1 MQTQAETKSK
11 QTAPPPVQAA
21 AAELP
26 PIESICTA
34 IRGASSDRVAWKNA
48 AQWLAAAFQARY
60 LLGELDG
67 RTGSSTITTP
77 SASDASWQPIC
88 DAIILKSRQLGEI
101 VTQSS
106 GSGQYAIVV
115 PLRQVGS
122 SDSVGAIAMAIDAD
136 NDTAAA
142 AHSRE
147 LMAYVRMFEEAVR
160 NRNTSGANTGQVSAA
175 ASAQRGISQASSYGS
190 LHQYAFAITNGL
202 KSRFGC
208 DEVAIS
214 ILHNDTARILSVSG
228 MDTLHPRSPGTKAL
242 LHAMEEAADAETNI
256 VSPDNH
262 GENAIADLPM
272 HQEWLRESRSVAVAS
287 IPLRHADEIVGIVSM
302 RRADGSVFSDEE
314 LGAAD
319 KLVAPLAS
327 GLLLLDQANRSL
339 WTHAKHSLGSVA
351 GKWKNLHQRTRTA
364 IVLASVVF
372 VGWMLLGTT
381 TYTLQVP
388 CEVVAGEPLD
398 IAVPFESQLTKAHV
412 RPGDFVHAG
421 QRLVEFD
428 TKPLM
433 AEHQRLSAQLKI
445 AEIATVESLT
455 VNDIAG
461 AGRARNQ
468 ADAARASLAMI
479 SEQIGQAIVV
489 APFDGYV
496 IEGDVLQ
503 RVGETLV
510 VGTELLQLAAADKLA
525 VDLRVDEAGAT
536 YVARGMTGEFSTLAR
551 PGEVWE
557 CEVAQVDASASIVE
571 GENTFM
577 ARAEPSGETADW
589 LRPGMQGIARIDTTS
604 KPVWWVYLHGVTD
617 WVRMQAWKL

>member
-1 MQTQAETKSK
+1 MQTQAETKTK
-11 QTAPPPVQAA
+11 QIAAPPVQAA
-21 AAELP
+21 AAEVP
-26 PIESICTA
+26 PVEATCAA
-34 IRGASSDRVAWKNA
+34 IRGASSDRVAWKGA
-48 AQWLAAAFQARY
+48 GKWLAASFHARY
-60 LLGELDG
+60 LLVELDG

-77 SASDASWQPIC
+77 SANDESWQPIC

-106 GSGQYAIVV
+106 GSGQYAIAV
-115 PLRQVGS
+115 PMHRDGS
-122 SDSVGAIAMAIDAD
+122 SDSIGAVAMAIDAD
-136 NDTAAA
+136 SDAAA
-142 AHSRE
+142 DAKSRE
-147 LMAYVRMFEEAVR
+147 LVAYVRMFEEAVR
-160 NRNTSGANTGQVSAA
+160 NRNASAAGTGKASAA
-175 ASAQRGISQASSYGS
+175 ASAQRGISQAGSYGS

-202 KSRFGC
+202 KAKFGC

-214 ILHNDTARILSVSG
+214 ILHDDTARMLSVSG
-228 MDTLHPRSPGTKAL
+228 MDTLHPRSPGTKATL
-242 LHAMEEAADAETNI
+242 CAMEEAADAETN
-256 VSPDNH
+256 VVCPDNH
-262 GENAIADLPM
+262 GEKAIADLPM
-272 HQEWLRESRSVAVAS
+272 HQEWLKDSKSVAVAS
-287 IPLRHADEIVGIVSM
+287 IPLRHADEIVGVISF
-302 RRADGSVFSDEE
+302 RRADGTVFSDEE
-314 LGAAD
+314 LDAAD

-339 WTHAKHSLGSVA
+339 LTHAKHSLGSVT
-351 GKWKNLHQRTRTA
+351 GKWKTLHKRTRTG
-364 IVLASVVF
+364 ILLATVAF

-412 RPGDFVHAG
+412 RPGDFVQAG
-421 QRLVEFD
+421 QPLVEFD

-468 ADAARASLAMI
+468 AEAARASLAMI
-479 SEQIGQAIVV
+479 SEQIGQSIVV

-496 IEGDVLQ
+496 IEGNVLQ

-510 VGTELLQLAAADKLA
+510 VGTPLLQLAAADKLA

-551 PGEVWE
+551 PGEAWE

-577 ARAEPSGETADW
+577 ARAEPQGVTADW